1 MTAKRNLARQL
12 QLIAGEEQL
21 SVLSPLLTD
30 PECAHLIR
38 YIYQAVPGAAV
49 DAAFAAALAK
59 AEGALKVG
67 LINTI
72 AQRSTEEA
80 VQRLAPLTQDADESV
95 ALAAIT
101 GLGATRCAKAGKHL
115 LLLRGKLT
123 NDACKAAAL
132 DGIIKCANAHI
143 ASGDTAQATLLL
155 ESLFR
160 EGNPRQVRR
169 AAFAG
174 LVKAGG
180 AQSADLVV
188 QVLKQD
194 DPYWRLA
201 AVSQV
206 RRLPGPENTRRFA
219 EALADLSTDLKPL
232 LIAALADRG
241 DPCAL
246 AAIQPCLEAEEEA
259 VQTAAIEAAGKLG
272 NAETAV
278 TLLTKAA
285 HCTGAQK
292 HLLRESLYHI
302 ADPAVNPELVKR
314 LGTGED
320 SFQIEVLRAIS
331 ERSYAAA
338 TSRLL
343 EMAAGESK
351 ATQQEVFRAL
361 GKVAPPEN
369 PAPTRGAAG
378 HGKAGQSSGCRGE
391 CCCRNSTAYA
401 QSGPTP
407 GGTPESP

>member
-1 MTAKRNLARQL
+1 MKNMLLTLIVIVGLLPSISAQEASPIASLEDALAQIKTYTVGGDFAPVEFIIEKTLEVQADPQAANALANQLAALMAGEATFDCKRNLARQL

-155 ESLFR
+155 EPLFR

-241 DPCAL
+241 DPA
-246 AAIQPCLEAEEEA
+246 PW
-259 VQTAAIEAAGKLG
+259 
-272 NAETAV
+272 
-278 TLLTKAA
+278 
-285 HCTGAQK
+285 
-292 HLLRESLYHI
+292 RRYSL
-302 ADPAVNPELVKR
+302 V
-314 LGTGED
+314 
-320 SFQIEVLRAIS
+320 
-331 ERSYAAA
+331 
-338 TSRLL
+338 SRRRR
-343 EMAAGESK
+343 K
-351 ATQQEVFRAL
+351 QCKPQR
-361 GKVAPPEN
+361 
-369 PAPTRGAAG
+369 
-378 HGKAGQSSGCRGE
+378 
-391 CCCRNSTAYA
+391 
-401 QSGPTP
+401 
-407 GGTPESP
+407 